1 MAQRL
6 AGLWPE
12 RQQPAFPVSPRVEL
26 VQAAS
31 APKHARSARQARTTP
46 PHMDATPPQ
55 PPKKGAQPFM
65 PVTRYDVAESGDGFV
80 RHPMV

>member
-1 MAQRL
+1 ML

-26 VQAAS
+26 V
-31 APKHARSARQARTTP
+31 HRSARQARTTP

-55 PPKKGAQPFM
+55 SPKKGAQPFM
-65 PVTRYDVAESGDGFV
+65 PVTRYDAAESGDGFV